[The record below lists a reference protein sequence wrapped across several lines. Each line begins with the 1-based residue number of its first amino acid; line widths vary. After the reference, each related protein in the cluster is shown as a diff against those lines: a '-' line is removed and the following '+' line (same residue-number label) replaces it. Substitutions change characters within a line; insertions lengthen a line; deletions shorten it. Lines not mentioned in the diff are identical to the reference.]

1 MTFEIM
7 LKQIVKEAV
16 AEAIKEN
23 IGNIIVNA
31 SKEPKPKV
39 ETVLLNNE
47 SEEPKNWGTNDE
59 PVEEIIQDPETE
71 ESEVDLGSMKLKEL
85 REYAEEL
92 GLNSKGKRAEVEDRI
107 REFLDNQEDSEDEE
121 VEEPEVEEESEE
133 PEIEENEDS
142 EEDEDS
148 EEAEDDEV
156 EDETYAKVMQYV
168 NEASDDELR
177 ETLEELGL
185 SSKGKREAL
194 VEKIYQAVKDGLF
207 EFEEEDEEP
216 SEETEEVEVEDTED
230 DSEEDDSEDLG
241 MTEARLKAIEAM
253 EIQVQE
259 EFEEG
264 KITRK
269 EMVSYLKQ
277 VGIAVTKK
285 VEDEAVVEMYTE
297 KLALLIDDEGEF
309 HDEGGDPY
317 NINEVPYCCGA
328 PLEEIKGGYRCNVC
342 GTEYEA
348 E

>member
-1 MTFEIM
+1 MNFETL

-16 AEAIKEN
+16 VEA
-23 IGNIIVNA
+23 
-31 SKEPKPKV
+31 
-39 ETVLLNNE
+39 L
-47 SEEPKNWGTNDE
+47 SEVEPKNWTTNDIHEEE
-59 PVEEIIQDPETE
+59 PHNEAPSVEPEEEVTVEEPETE
-71 ESEVDLGSMKLKEL
+71 EVDLGSMKLKEL

-107 REFLDNQEDSEDEE
+107 REFLENEDTEEDEDLG
-121 VEEPEVEEESEE
+121 EEPEEESEE

-148 EEAEDDEV
+148 EEAEDEV

-207 EFEEEDEEP
+207 EDEEP
-216 SEETEEVEVEDTED
+216 SEDVEPEEETDEET
-230 DSEEDDSEDLG
+230 SEDLG
-241 MTEARLKAIEAM
+241 MTEERAKAIEAM
-253 EIQVQE
+253 EEQVQE

-269 EMVSYLKQ
+269 EMVAYLKQ

-328 PLEEIKGGYRCNVC
+328 PLEEIEGGYRCNVC

>member
-1 MTFEIM
+1 MNFETL

-16 AEAIKEN
+16 VEA
-23 IGNIIVNA
+23 
-31 SKEPKPKV
+31 
-39 ETVLLNNE
+39 L
-47 SEEPKNWGTNDE
+47 SEVEPKNWTTNDIHEE
-59 PVEEIIQDPETE
+59 PHNEAPSVEPEEEVTVEEPETE
-71 ESEVDLGSMKLKEL
+71 DVDLGSMKLKEL

-107 REFLDNQEDSEDEE
+107 REFLDNQEDSEEDEDLG
-121 VEEPEVEEESEE
+121 EEPEEESEE

-148 EEAEDDEV
+148 EEAEDEV

-207 EFEEEDEEP
+207 EFEDEEP
-216 SEETEEVEVEDTED
+216 SEDVEPEEETEY
-230 DSEEDDSEDLG
+230 SEDLG
-241 MTEARLKAIEAM
+241 MTEERAKAIEAM
-253 EIQVQE
+253 EEQVQE

-269 EMVSYLKQ
+269 EMVAYLKQ

-328 PLEEIKGGYRCNVC
+328 PLEEIEGGYRCNVC

>member
-1 MTFEIM
+1 MNFETL

-16 AEAIKEN
+16 VEA
-23 IGNIIVNA
+23 
-31 SKEPKPKV
+31 
-39 ETVLLNNE
+39 L
-47 SEEPKNWGTNDE
+47 SEVEPKNWTTNDIHEEE
-59 PVEEIIQDPETE
+59 PHNEAPAPSVEPEEEVTVEEPETE
-71 ESEVDLGSMKLKEL
+71 EVDLGSMKLKEL

-107 REFLDNQEDSEDEE
+107 REFLDNQEDSEEDEDLG
-121 VEEPEVEEESEE
+121 EEPEEESEE

-148 EEAEDDEV
+148 EEAEDEV
-156 EDETYAKVMQYV
+156 EDGTYAKVMQYV

-207 EFEEEDEEP
+207 EFEDEEP
-216 SEETEEVEVEDTED
+216 SEDVEPEEETDEET
-230 DSEEDDSEDLG
+230 SEDLG
-241 MTEARLKAIEAM
+241 MTEERAKAIEAM
-253 EIQVQE
+253 EEQVQE

-269 EMVSYLKQ
+269 EMVAYLKQ

-328 PLEEIKGGYRCNVC
+328 PLEEIEGGYRCNVC

>member
-1 MTFEIM
+1 MNFETL

-16 AEAIKEN
+16 VEALS
-23 IGNIIVNA
+23 GV
-31 SKEPKPKV
+31 
-39 ETVLLNNE
+39 
-47 SEEPKNWGTNDE
+47 EPKNWTTNDIHEEE
-59 PVEEIIQDPETE
+59 PHNEAPAPSVEPEEEVTVEEPETE
-71 ESEVDLGSMKLKEL
+71 EVDLGSMKLKEL

-107 REFLDNQEDSEDEE
+107 QEFLDNQEDSEDEE

-133 PEIEENEDS
+133 PEIEG
-142 EEDEDS
+142 DEDS

-216 SEETEEVEVEDTED
+216 SEDVEPEEETE
-230 DSEEDDSEDLG
+230 DSEDLG
-241 MTEARLKAIEAM
+241 MTEERAKAIEAM
-253 EIQVQE
+253 EEQVQE

-269 EMVSYLKQ
+269 EMVAYLKQ

-328 PLEEIKGGYRCNVC
+328 PLEEIEGGYRCNVC

>member
-1 MTFEIM
+1 MNFETL

-16 AEAIKEN
+16 VEA
-23 IGNIIVNA
+23 
-31 SKEPKPKV
+31 
-39 ETVLLNNE
+39 L
-47 SEEPKNWGTNDE
+47 SEVEPKNWTTNDIHAEE
-59 PVEEIIQDPETE
+59 PHNEAPSVEPEEEVTVEEPETE
-71 ESEVDLGSMKLKEL
+71 DVDLGSMKLKEL

-133 PEIEENEDS
+133 PEIEEGEDS

-194 VEKIYQAVKDGLF
+194 IEKIYQAVKDGLF
-207 EFEEEDEEP
+207 EFEEDEEP
-216 SEETEEVEVEDTED
+216 SEDVEPEEEVD
-230 DSEEDDSEDLG
+230 EETSEDLG
-241 MTEARLKAIEAM
+241 MTEERAKAIEAM
-253 EIQVQE
+253 EEQVQE

-328 PLEEIKGGYRCNVC
+328 PLEEIEGGYRCNVC

>member
-1 MTFEIM
+1 MNFETL

-16 AEAIKEN
+16 VEALSE
-23 IGNIIVNA
+23 V
-31 SKEPKPKV
+31 EPKNWTTNDIHEEEPHNEAPSV
-39 ETVLLNNE
+39 EPEEE
-47 SEEPKNWGTNDE
+47 SEEP
-59 PVEEIIQDPETE
+59 ETE
-71 ESEVDLGSMKLKEL
+71 EVDLGSMKLKEL

-107 REFLDNQEDSEDEE
+107 QEFLDNQEDSEDEE

-133 PEIEENEDS
+133 PETEEN
-142 EEDEDS
+142 EDS

-168 NEASDDELR
+168 NESSDDELR

-207 EFEEEDEEP
+207 EFEEDEEP
-216 SEETEEVEVEDTED
+216 SEDVEPEEETD
-230 DSEEDDSEDLG
+230 EDLG
-241 MTEARLKAIEAM
+241 MTEERAKAIEAM
-253 EIQVQE
+253 EEQVQE

-269 EMVSYLKQ
+269 EMVAYLKQ

-328 PLEEIKGGYRCNVC
+328 PLEEIEGGYRCNVC

>member
-1 MTFEIM
+1 MTFETL

-16 AEAIKEN
+16 VEA
-23 IGNIIVNA
+23 
-31 SKEPKPKV
+31 
-39 ETVLLNNE
+39 L
-47 SEEPKNWGTNDE
+47 SEVEPKNWTTNDIHEEE
-59 PVEEIIQDPETE
+59 PHNEAPSVEPEEEVTVEEPETE
-71 ESEVDLGSMKLKEL
+71 DVDLGSMKLKEL

-133 PEIEENEDS
+133 PEIEE
-142 EEDEDS
+142 DEDS

-194 VEKIYQAVKDGLF
+194 IEKIYQAVKDGLF

-216 SEETEEVEVEDTED
+216 SEEVEDTE
-230 DSEEDDSEDLG
+230 EETEESEDLG
-241 MTEARLKAIEAM
+241 MTEERAKALEDM
-253 EIQVQE
+253 EEQVQE

-269 EMVSYLKQ
+269 EMVAYLKQ

-328 PLEEIKGGYRCNVC
+328 PLEEIEGGYRCNVC

>member
-39 ETVLLNNE
+39 ETVLFNNE
-47 SEEPKNWGTNDE
+47 SEEPKNWGTNE
-59 PVEEIIQDPETE
+59 SEEIIQEHEEVETE
-71 ESEVDLGSMKLKEL
+71 IDEVDLGSMKLKEL

-92 GLNSKGKRAEVEDRI
+92 GLNSKGKRAEVEERI
-107 REFLDNQEDSEDEE
+107 QEFLDNQEEPEDDSEDLEE
-121 VEEPEVEEESEE
+121 T
-133 PEIEENEDS
+133 EDS
-142 EEDEDS
+142 EETE

-156 EDETYAKVMQYV
+156 EDETYAKVMEYV
-168 NEASDDELR
+168 NEASDEELR

-194 VEKIYQAVKDGLF
+194 IEKIYQAVKDGLF

-216 SEETEEVEVEDTED
+216 SEEVESEEETEEDF
-230 DSEEDDSEDLG
+230 G
-241 MTEARLKAIEAM
+241 MTEARLKALEAM

-269 EMVSYLKQ
+269 EMVAYLKQ

-297 KLALLIDDEGEF
+297 KLALLVDDEGEF

-317 NINEVPYCCGA
+317 TINEVPYCCGA
-328 PLEEIKGGYRCNVC
+328 PLEEIEGGYKCNVC

>member
-1 MTFEIM
+1 MNFETL

-16 AEAIKEN
+16 VEA
-23 IGNIIVNA
+23 
-31 SKEPKPKV
+31 
-39 ETVLLNNE
+39 L
-47 SEEPKNWGTNDE
+47 SEVEPKNWTTNDIHEE
-59 PVEEIIQDPETE
+59 PHNEAPAPSVEPEEEVTVEEPETE
-71 ESEVDLGSMKLKEL
+71 DVDLGSMKLKEL

-142 EEDEDS
+142 EE
-148 EEAEDDEV
+148 AEDDEV

-194 VEKIYQAVKDGLF
+194 IEKIYQAVKDGLF

-216 SEETEEVEVEDTED
+216 SEEPDEEVEDTED
-230 DSEEDDSEDLG
+230 TEEEISEDLG
-241 MTEARLKAIEAM
+241 ITDARLKAIEAM
-253 EIQVQE
+253 EDQVHE

-269 EMVSYLKQ
+269 EMVAYLKQ

-285 VEDEAVVEMYTE
+285 VEDDDVVEMYTE

-328 PLEEIKGGYRCNVC
+328 PLEEIEGGYRCNVC

>member
-1 MTFEIM
+1 MNFETL

-16 AEAIKEN
+16 VEA
-23 IGNIIVNA
+23 
-31 SKEPKPKV
+31 
-39 ETVLLNNE
+39 L
-47 SEEPKNWGTNDE
+47 SEVEPKNWTTNDIHEEE
-59 PVEEIIQDPETE
+59 PHNEAPSVEPEEEVTVEEPETE
-71 ESEVDLGSMKLKEL
+71 DVDLGSMKLKEL

-92 GLNSKGKRAEVEDRI
+92 GLNSKGKRAEVEERI
-107 REFLDNQEDSEDEE
+107 QEFLDNQEDSEDEE
-121 VEEPEVEEESEE
+121 VEDSEEDEESEE

-207 EFEEEDEEP
+207 EFEEEEP
-216 SEETEEVEVEDTED
+216 SEDVEPEEETDEET
-230 DSEEDDSEDLG
+230 SEDLG
-241 MTEARLKAIEAM
+241 MTEERAKAIEAM
-253 EIQVQE
+253 EEQVQE

-269 EMVSYLKQ
+269 EMVAYLKQ

-328 PLEEIKGGYRCNVC
+328 PLEEIEGGYRCNVC